1 MLRVDPAV
9 TGEAPSPRAP
19 VTGWTTVPSRGRGYA
34 VRLEAKGRRHFWG
47 NLEGGDDV
55 QEGVLGRGTAC
66 QNQSTRVRESGRVMG
81 HEVKGGWVGG
91 RWQGLSQSRASSK
104 EAQGPCHHPHCLKI
118 PPPPY
123 THTHTHTHTPD
134 SGARP
139 ALASG
144 RPGSLS
150 FNPTTSQ

>member
-91 RWQGLSQSRASSK
+91 DGRGCLRAELPPK
-104 EAQGPCHHPHCLKI
+104 RPRVPAITHTALRYHPHH
-118 PPPPY
+118 
-123 THTHTHTHTPD
+123 THTHTHTHTHILQTVEQ
-134 SGARP
+134 GQR
-139 ALASG
+139 
-144 RPGSLS
+144 
-150 FNPTTSQ
+150 

>member
-66 QNQSTRVRESGRVMG
+66 QNQSTRVREMAGAVS
-81 HEVKGGWVGG
+81 E
-91 RWQGLSQSRASSK
+91 QSFLQR
-104 EAQGPCHHPHCLKI
+104 G
-118 PPPPY
+118 
-123 THTHTHTHTPD
+123 
-134 SGARP
+134 
-139 ALASG
+139 
-144 RPGSLS
+144 PGSLPS
-150 FNPTTSQ
+150 PTLP